1 MLTCAANRAPLWEFG
16 VRIRSERQGPV
27 WHCAPRTSLPAGVR
41 TVLQTL
47 RYLGHSI
54 MSLWCV
60 VSISDGMCVPISAA
74 GPQRPHTLSLGLRGG
89 FFGRQCVS
97 WHPARSNTPCTPFT
111 IRARVCGDR
120 TCVLMTALW
129 LCWRWVPTGS
139 ANSLVFCRSS
149 GPWFVLFVPVMCI
162 LPHVILWCL
171 LFHCLFTMC
180 RQPQAKTI

>member
-1 MLTCAANRAPLWEFG
+1 MQRTGRPSGRLGCAS
-16 VRIRSERQGPV
+16 RSERQGPV
-27 WHCAPRTSLPAGVR
+27 WHCAPRPSLPAGVR

-74 GPQRPHTLSLGLRGG
+74 GPQRPHTPTLGLSGG

-97 WHPARSNTPCTPFT
+97 WHPARSNTPCTPRT

-139 ANSLVFCRSS
+139 AKSLVFCRSS
-149 GPWFVLFVPVMCI
+149 GPWYVLFVSVMCI
-162 LPHVILWCL
+162 LLHVILWCL

-180 RQPQAKTI
+180 RQPNAKTI

>member
-1 MLTCAANRAPLWEFG
+1 MQRTGRPSGSLGCAS
-16 VRIRSERQGPV
+16 RSERQGPV
-27 WHCAPRTSLPAGVR
+27 WHCAPHPSLPACVR

-74 GPQRPHTLSLGLRGG
+74 GPQRPHTRSLGLRGG

-97 WHPARSNTPCTPFT
+97 WHPARSNTPCTPCT

-120 TCVLMTALW
+120 TCVLMTAPW
-129 LCWRWVPTGS
+129 LCWRWVPTGG
-139 ANSLVFCRSS
+139 ANSLVSCRSS
-149 GPWFVLFVPVMCI
+149 GPWYVLFVPVMCI
-162 LPHVILWCL
+162 LPHVILWYL
-171 LFHCLFTMC
+171 LFHC
-180 RQPQAKTI
+180 